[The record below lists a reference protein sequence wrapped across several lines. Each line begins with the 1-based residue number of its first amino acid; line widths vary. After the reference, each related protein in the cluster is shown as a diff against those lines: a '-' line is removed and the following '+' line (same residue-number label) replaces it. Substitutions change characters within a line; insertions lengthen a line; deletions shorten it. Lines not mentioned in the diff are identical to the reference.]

1 MCVGRERW
9 LGAVALLCALL
20 ATQTARADN
29 RPGADVIVGDLPDCN
44 SYGTVGASGLYA
56 YAVGTTSCN
65 MGNANLRW
73 QPATAF
79 HPVIAQNVYRLKDGR
94 FEQIGASWVKH
105 GFYAFGQSLC
115 GVCNN
120 QSGTTLGVGCSD
132 PYDNGLNGEQSGL
145 GPRSEINASNGTFP
159 FSVQHNWP
167 PIADDLSRRIQI
179 AGAEITPPLSTGAA
193 YFVEGM
199 YITPDDAAAGNGWN
213 NASYRSAMF
222 NASSANLTMSMS
234 GPVMREKPA
243 LFAWRAANPQVHIAG
258 CDVPGDGRFLL
269 GENSTDN
276 GDGTWRYEYALLN
289 LSSDRSGGS
298 FTVPIA
304 PGTTIS
310 NAQFRGLSSHSGEPY
325 SNAGWDITV
334 SASAVTFS
342 PTQAFADDPNANALR
357 WGMLYN
363 FRFDATAAPIAA
375 GVGTVRIGLF
385 KPPASGSSASID
397 GFVLQSR
404 TPGGAAVA
412 TTPAPNDECLSA
424 ASVHAGENR
433 VTTLG
438 ATGNA
443 TLPCGSVQNDSW
455 FRYVYQPGSP
465 TCSGTI
471 TIDTCGSEI
480 DTIIAVYASA
490 VSGAAACDSVTSVG
504 GLVGCNDDGGS
515 CAAIGGAAGSSS
527 ASFPA
532 GTPGTTYL
540 IRVGSP
546 TGDRGNIVLNVN
558 VPFCIPANGACCLG
572 NGACQVTQGAA
583 SCYNAGFL
591 GAGTTCSP
599 NPCAQPPAPANDSCA
614 GALGIGDS
622 AMGWP
627 SVMGNNYRAD
637 ATIPELCAFG
647 AQGLYDVWY
656 AYVPTVSGPVTI
668 DTCQL
673 PTSGSAL
680 DTLLSIHAGACDGP
694 RLDCNDNAFGYCI
707 PGSRI
712 TPTLT
717 AGTIYYIRVAGYSNF
732 TGEFVL
738 RVTGGGG
745 SARGACC
752 WGTACVQSS
761 PTGCFGPNKVFA
773 GLSTTCNPAGV
784 GTSPCCQADF
794 NHVNGLSTQDIFDFL
809 NAWFAGSVSAA
820 VGGNGIRTPVVQDIF
835 DFLAVWFT
843 GC

>member
-1 MCVGRERW
+1 M
-9 LGAVALLCALL
+9 LCALI
-20 ATQTARADN
+20 ASAGSAEQARADN

-44 SYGTVGASGLYA
+44 SYGTVGASGLFA

-65 MGNANLRW
+65 TGNANLRW
-73 QPATAF
+73 QPATAY
-79 HPVIAQNVYRLKDGR
+79 HPVIAQNVYRMRTIGSETR

-115 GVCNN
+115 GICNN

-132 PYDNGLNGEQSGL
+132 PYDNGLNGEQGGL
-145 GPRSEINASNGTFP
+145 GPRSEINASLGTFP
-159 FSVQHNWP
+159 FSVQHNWA
-167 PIADDLSRRIQI
+167 PIVDDLSRRIQI
-179 AGAEITPPLSTGAA
+179 VGADITPPLSINAA

-213 NASYRSAMF
+213 NASYRSTAF
-222 NASSANLTMSMS
+222 NTGSTNLTMSIS
-234 GPVMREKPA
+234 GPVVREKPA
-243 LFAWRAANPQVHIAG
+243 LMAWRAADSQVHIAG
-258 CDVPGDGRFLL
+258 FDVPGDGRFLL
-269 GENSTDN
+269 GENVTDN
-276 GDGTWRYEYALLN
+276 GNGTWHYEYALLN
-289 LSSDRSGGS
+289 LSSDRSGGG
-298 FTVPIA
+298 FIVPIA
-304 PGTTIS
+304 PGTAIT
-310 NAQFRGLSSHSGEPY
+310 NAQFHGVASHSGEPY
-325 SNAGWDITV
+325 SNASWIITT
-334 SASAVTFS
+334 STSAVTFAPS
-342 PTQAFADDPNANALR
+342 QTFADDPNANALR
-357 WGMLYN
+357 WGTLYN
-363 FRFDATAAPIAA
+363 FRFDATAAP
-375 GVGTVRIGLF
+375 GVGTVKIGLF
-385 KPPASGSSASID
+385 KPPASGSGPGASID
-397 GFVLQSR
+397 GFPLGAR
-404 TPGGAAVA
+404 TPGGAATA
-412 TTPAPNDECLSA
+412 TTPAANDECLSA
-424 ASVHAGENR
+424 VPIHVGENR
-433 VTTLG
+433 TTTLG
-438 ATGNA
+438 ATGTA
-443 TLPCGSVQNDSW
+443 TLSCGTIQSDVW
-455 FRYVYQPGSP
+455 FKYAYQPGAP
-465 TCSGTI
+465 TCTGTI

-490 VSGAAACDSVTSVG
+490 VSGTGACDAVTAVG
-504 GLVGCNDDGGS
+504 GLVGCNDDAGGGGA

-527 ASFPA
+527 VSLAA
-532 GTPGTTYL
+532 GGIGTTYL

-546 TGDRGNIVLNVN
+546 SGARGNIVLNLS
-558 VPFCIPANGACCLG
+558 VPFCIPASGACCLG
-572 NGACQVTQGAA
+572 NGACQIVQGTG
-583 SCYNAGFL
+583 SCYGGGFS
-591 GAGTTCSP
+591 GGGTTCIP
-599 NPCAQPPAPANDSCA
+599 NPCAQPPAPINDTCA

-637 ATIPELCAFG
+637 TTISVLCAFG

-656 AYVPTVSGPVTI
+656 AYVPTISGSVVI

-680 DTLLSIHAGACDGP
+680 DTLLSIHQGACDGP

-712 TPTLT
+712 TPTLA

-738 RVTGGGG
+738 RVSGGGG
-745 SARGACC
+745 AARGACC

-794 NHVNGLSTQDIFDFL
+794 NHINGLSPQDIFDYL
-809 NAWFAGSVSAA
+809 DAWFAGSVSAA
-820 VGGNGIRTPVVQDIF
+820 VGGNGIRTPVIQDIF
-835 DFLAVWFT
+835 AFLAIWFA